1 MEKDLFNASI
11 QNWTCT
17 KFMVNKTQLIL
28 ATIGLFSLVLRYPQ
42 IPNMAGSDSMVF
54 FGYCVNLIEAGN
66 FTWYISGLSY
76 FELYP
81 FSEGGGLFSIIS
93 SISLVTGLDL
103 YLAIIL
109 VSLISG
115 IFSTL
120 ISFIC
125 SYLLFKDKM
134 VSILCSLFYISSHA
148 VIFGSGWE
156 ISQRGYFSMF
166 IPFLLFLIIRYVNTR
181 EIKFVPLIFLSILC
195 SISIH
200 SMHFINFL
208 TFITIIASVLISKY
222 AINPYFIK
230 IRTRISLSI
239 FIISVFLLQISFN
252 PFAFLSNN
260 NFETPLLICLS
271 LIAQFHLLLIG

>member
-1 MEKDLFNASI
+1 MLF
-11 QNWTCT
+11 
-17 KFMVNKTQLIL
+17 
-28 ATIGLFSLVLRYPQ
+28 VLYF
-42 IPNMAGSDSMVF
+42 IA
-54 FGYCVNLIEAGN
+54 C
-66 FTWYISGLSY
+66 SY
-76 FELYP
+76 FWKWL
-81 FSEGGGLFSIIS
+81 
-93 SISLVTGLDL
+93 
-103 YLAIIL
+103 
-109 VSLISG
+109 
-115 IFSTL
+115 
-120 ISFIC
+120 
-125 SYLLFKDKM
+125 
-134 VSILCSLFYISSHA
+134 
-148 VIFGSGWE
+148 E

-252 PFAFLSNN
+252 PFAFCRITTLKL
-260 NFETPLLICLS
+260 PLLICLS